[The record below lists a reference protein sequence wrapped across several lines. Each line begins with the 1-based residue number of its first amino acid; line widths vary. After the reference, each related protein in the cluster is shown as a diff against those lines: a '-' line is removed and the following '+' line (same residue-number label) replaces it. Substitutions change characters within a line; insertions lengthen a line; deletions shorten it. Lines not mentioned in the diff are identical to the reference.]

1 MAEHHTD
8 QLMQTIRINRLKPK
22 KGQFSHSFELKT
34 GLEQS
39 RPCEAAAASGLSV
52 AIDRRVLNAPKLLS

>member
-1 MAEHHTD
+1 MGEHYTD
-8 QLMQTIRINRLKPK
+8 RLMQTIRINKRMKPR

-39 RPCEAAAASGLSV
+39 RPCETAAASGLSV
-52 AIDRRVLNAPKLLS
+52 AIDTLKLS